1 MPQLGPAEILV
12 IILVALLVFGPQRLP
27 GMMRQAGRGLA
38 ELRKFQDELRD
49 ELHNV
54 MNQDDDEDESPAS
67 RPPESLPPPPPP
79 HGAAPA
85 PLPSAEHRP
94 LPPAA
99 SSPNPG
105 VRAPSRFRT
114 PSGPPPA
121 PTT

>member
-54 MNQDDDEDESPAS
+54 MNQDDDEHDSPAAS
-67 RPPESLPPPPPP
+67 RPPESLPPP

-85 PLPSAEHRP
+85 PLPAAESRP
-94 LPPAA
+94 LPSPAP
-99 SSPNPG
+99 PNPG
-105 VRAPSRFRT
+105 VRAPSRFRA

>member
-67 RPPESLPPPPPP
+67 RPPESLPPP

-105 VRAPSRFRT
+105 VRAPSRFRA

-121 PTT
+121 PTA